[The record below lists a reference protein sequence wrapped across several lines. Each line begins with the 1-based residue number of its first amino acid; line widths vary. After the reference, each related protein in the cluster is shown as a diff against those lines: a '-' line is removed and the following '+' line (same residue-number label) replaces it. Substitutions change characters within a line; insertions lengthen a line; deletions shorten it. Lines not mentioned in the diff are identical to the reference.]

1 MIGRMLVL
9 EGKMI
14 TGTDYPDLFHVDELF
29 LLLKLYELV
38 NMNKKARPPWQVGAS
53 GSEEEASP
61 AGVCSHALRPG
72 QGGLHLVHLPW
83 SPHRLLRP
91 GHRHAQLSRRTSVS
105 FLGSQN
111 ILS

>member
-1 MIGRMLVL
+1 
-9 EGKMI
+9 MI

-38 NMNKKARPPWQVGAS
+38 NMNKKARPPWPMGAS

-72 QGGLHLVHLPW
+72 QGGPPSRSLTLEPTPSPPPW
-83 SPHRLLRP
+83 TQTCTALEENFSLF
-91 GHRHAQLSRRTSVS
+91 SRKSEYP
-105 FLGSQN
+105 FLTFDP
-111 ILS
+111 L